1 MDEQGLR
8 QLLETH
14 HRESFGW
21 ALCCSGKNRLR
32 AEDVLQRSYLKVL
45 AGKARF
51 DGRGAFKTWLFA
63 VIRTTARDERRREA
77 LRRIGFLRYAGQAR
91 ETQAEPVSGEGLDR
105 EQLHGAL
112 QKALDKLPTRQ
123 RQVLQLVFYHD
134 MSLSE
139 AAAAMGV
146 SLGSA
151 RTHYDRGKKA
161 LRKRLG
167 WKTPDEIEP
176 GRKSAPGIVW

>member
-8 QLLETH
+8 QLLQEH

-21 ALCCSGKNRLR
+21 ALCCCRKDRLR
-32 AEDVLQRSYLKVL
+32 AEDVLQGAYLKVL
-45 AGKARF
+45 TRKARF

-63 VIRTTARDERRREA
+63 VIRTTARDEHRREV
-77 LRRIGFLRYAGQAR
+77 LRRVGFLRYAGAVR
-91 ETQAEPVSGEGLDR
+91 EAHADPVTGEALDR
-105 EQLHGAL
+105 EQLQAVFRDAL
-112 QKALDKLPTRQ
+112 EKLPGRQ

-139 AAAAMGV
+139 AAGAMGV
-146 SLGSA
+146 SIGSA

-161 LRKRLG
+161 LREQLD
-167 WKTPDEIEP
+167 WKVPDELEP
-176 GRKSAPGIVW
+176 GSRSAPGTVQ